1 MVELLGVTWLNY
13 SALHGCSVMAALLT
27 VLLFVQELEVIV
39 SLQSALHRKVNEA
52 FDQIW

>member
-1 MVELLGVTWLNY
+1 
-13 SALHGCSVMAALLT
+13 MAALLT

-39 SLQSALHRKVNEA
+39 SLEGALHRKVNEA